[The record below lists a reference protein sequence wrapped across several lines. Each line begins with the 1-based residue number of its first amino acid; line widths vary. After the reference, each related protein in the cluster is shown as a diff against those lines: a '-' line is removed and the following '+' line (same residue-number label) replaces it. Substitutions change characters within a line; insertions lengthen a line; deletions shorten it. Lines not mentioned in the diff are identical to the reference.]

1 MHSLSCLHAYIPAY
15 IHAYMLTYHLYMFA
29 CTYAV
34 HGCICTYMFIYV
46 HASLRACVHVFTI
59 AENLEEVAL
68 WVVLLP
74 CSGARE
80 EKLWSSGMEHPVRVQ
95 RIRSQDQRASATG
108 VYLHWAWSMCIIH
121 SWVIH
126 KVVYGC

>member
-1 MHSLSCLHAYIPAY
+1 MYSLSCLHAYIPAY

-34 HGCICTYMFIYV
+34 HGCICTYTCLYTYMHPY
-46 HASLRACVHVFTI
+46 VHVFTI

-74 CSGARE
+74 CFGARE
-80 EKLWSSGMEHPVRVQ
+80 KKLWSSGMEYPVRVQ

-108 VYLHWAWSMCIIH
+108 VYLHWGGSTCIIH